1 MTREQ
6 ALKNLQMLSFAL
18 DDVTLFLDTHPTDR
32 MAIEY
37 YNKYKVLRERAYREF
52 TEQFG
57 PISNYDVNVRNRWT
71 WVDAPWPWEIQEND

>member
-37 YNKYKVLRERAYREF
+37 YNKYKVLRERAYKEF
-52 TEQFG
+52 TENFG
-57 PISNYDVNVRNRWT
+57 PISNYDVNVKNRWT

>member
-52 TEQFG
+52 TEK
-57 PISNYDVNVRNRWT
+57 Y
-71 WVDAPWPWEIQEND
+71 

>member
-52 TEQFG
+52 KEKYG

-71 WVDAPWPWEIQEND
+71 WVDAPWPWEIDAND

>member
-52 TEQFG
+52 TEKYG

-71 WVDAPWPWEIQEND
+71 WVDGPWPWEIEGND